1 MEIIIQVSIFCKL
14 IENKEVAIIV
24 STKREKE
31 VDEMGDYSNRSTR
44 RFGLR
49 DKFAYMMG
57 DVGCNAV
64 LNFANSY
71 LLIFYTKV
79 MGVSGAVIGTIFM
92 LARFVD
98 AFTDVGM
105 GRIVD
110 THTFKNGDR
119 FRPWIGIMSVPLVVI
134 NCAMYN
140 YLLADATM
148 GLKIGWLIVTYLLFG
163 SICYTAVNIPYGAMS
178 NVITDDAGERASLS
192 TWRSMGSQIAGVVM
206 GMVLPMVV
214 YIKDKD
220 GNSIV
225 SGSRFFMMSL
235 ILGIAALV
243 ALTICRVWSTE
254 RLHITDQGKQ
264 EKQHTG
270 KVIITCLKDKTLLIN
285 LGYSI
290 FVNASYQIFTAFN
303 QYLFLDYFKN
313 TSLSGL
319 SSLIMFAGMVIPAA
333 FVTRLSKKYGKKEVG
348 LTGLTIAAAAYL
360 CIFTLRIANPVL
372 YFVLIFVAFLGLGMN
387 IMIGYAM
394 INDCI
399 DNHFLVSGD
408 RVEGTVYAMTSF
420 TSKLAG
426 ALCAGIGG
434 WGLAWINYDELA
446 AVQTEAVSQGVF
458 NIAVGLPMACF
469 IFAAFLMIIYPLN
482 KKRVDENREK
492 IEKYRV

>member
-1 MEIIIQVSIFCKL
+1 MR
-14 IENKEVAIIV
+14 N
-24 STKREKE
+24 
-31 VDEMGDYSNRSTR
+31 YSEGKTH

-79 MGVSGAVIGTIFM
+79 MGVSGAIIGTIFM

-110 THTFKNGDR
+110 THTFKSGDR

-140 YLLADATM
+140 YLLADAIH
-148 GLKIGWLIVTYLLFG
+148 L
-163 SICYTAVNIPYGAMS
+163 PYGAMS

-214 YIKDKD
+214 YIKDAD

-225 SGSRFFMMSL
+225 SGSRFFMMAL
-235 ILGIAALV
+235 ILGIAAFA
-243 ALTICRVWSTE
+243 ALTICRIWSTE
-254 RLHITDQGKQ
+254 RIHIASQGKQ

-270 KVIITCLKDKTLLIN
+270 KVIIACLKDKTLLIN

-333 FVTRLSKKYGKKEVG
+333 FVTHLSKKYGKKEVG
-348 LTGLTIAAAAYL
+348 MVGLTIAAAAYL
-360 CIFTLRIANPVL
+360 CIFILRISNPVL
-372 YFVLIFVAFLGLGMN
+372 YFALIFVAFLGLGMN

-469 IFAAFLMIIYPLN
+469 ILAAILMIIYPLN

-492 IEKYRV
+492 IEKFRI